1 MLMHY
6 IIRIWL
12 LELRR
17 FTILRIFYSVSTT
30 FDQIMFSNDKNDI
43 IFHEICTLCTL
54 WLSLMSFICSVHQ
67 YYFGLHILHLENYTI
82 LWLPEELLSNDYTTI
97 TKRGSVKP
105 WGNFIIAMTSH
116 EHDVVSN
123 HQSFDSLFR
132 SLYGPTS
139 KKHWSFVSGIHRWPM
154 NSPHKGP
161 VARKSFHLMTSSC
174 GIYIYGCRL
183 KRFYLICVLGRIL
196 SWSVGFLEIHVMQS
210 LKYLPTWSL

>member
-1 MLMHY
+1 M
-6 IIRIWL
+6 
-12 LELRR
+12 
-17 FTILRIFYSVSTT
+17 YSLYA
-30 FDQIMFSNDKNDI
+30 MI
-43 IFHEICTLCTL
+43 IFDVVYMLGSPILLWVTYPTL
-54 WLSLMSFICSVHQ
+54 
-67 YYFGLHILHLENYTI
+67 GKLHN
-82 LWLPEELLSNDYTTI
+82 PEELLRNDYTTI

-105 WGNFIIAMTSH
+105 WGNFIIAMTSY